1 MKSTWKRFLS
11 LVLCMC
17 MVMALL
23 PNVTM
28 TAFAATSGTVTG
40 LADENIGLS
49 FTGDADNAW
58 TATGTQIIGKARS
71 TSGSGCSDGKDYS
84 STLTIT
90 NNKTTE
96 ATLSFDYTVVVS
108 DGTILVNYTT
118 TTADGSF
125 SQKLAAGG
133 TVEVEIKSGS
143 TSADTMITMTNVKLV
158 ADVSATV
165 TFQPSENGSYTVDGK
180 TITEV
185 YTHTQSSITAYQVEA
200 TPAEGYRFMGWYDV
214 ASGKCI
220 STDAKTALNFDSDRT
235 ITARFVSKELAL
247 FETGG
252 QVFDDLNDAVTYA
265 QANGQSKITL
275 ETDGSI
281 GGSYTIPTGITLL
294 IPFDEAKTCYTTTPA
309 PTTSQA
315 GAKVFRTLTMAE
327 GSSITLENGA
337 AISVGG
343 QYYAAAGGSVGKMVG
358 PYGWI
363 NMKSGSA
370 ITVQSGATLYAWGFI
385 SGSGSVT
392 VESGG
397 SVYEW
402 YQILDFRGGSA
413 SSEMGNKV
421 FPFSQYAVQNVEV
434 PLTLHAGASETVYTA
449 VYAIRKI
456 NPTSIPFIG
465 DEGMFKIVSG
475 SLTKAYDGATDRIH
489 YTIDGVAEVN
499 SLNLKLAGMS
509 VSSSSYVLPFTNNMT
524 VDLTPSSKLTV
535 NQTAALLPGVEVTI
549 AKDAELVVPSG
560 KSLYVYD
567 ADEWDGYCGAS
578 DAPFISVP
586 YAPGRT
592 GKRAPLA
599 DVKVDVNGTLTAIGG
614 IYTTAGGADICSSTG
629 TGVYNQQ
636 GTPGTETK
644 TYQYTQKGSVTA
656 HEIPITAAKLH
667 NADGTYTETATAN
680 TGDVIN
686 YVNGVWCG
694 EAPTE
699 LTVTFEANGSAEYP
713 VKGTMTPQTVNAKTD
728 TALNANSFTREGYN
742 FLNWNTA
749 ADGTGD
755 SYADGATVNL
765 TENTTLYAQWTQDPV
780 ITFDANGGKGT
791 MGTQTVKPNE
801 ATALTAN
808 TFTRADYDFTG
819 WNTAKDGTGTAYGD
833 KANIATN
840 ENVTLYAQWALH
852 KYHVRWL
859 NGNSEILKEGY
870 YTCEENAC
878 YDMWFEEDPEP
889 TMPEDEN
896 YTYKFL
902 NRWTP
907 YNETKGINGWGF
919 NPHEDVDFTAVYNK
933 FEKLTVT
940 FNANGGIGTMD
951 SVKIANGGSGE
962 YYMLPECGFTREG
975 YTFNGWLIT
984 GMVKMNEWGDEE
996 KLNDELWRRS
1006 ELLALSNLTLK
1017 ANWADDHSLTK
1028 VINKK
1033 DATCTEDGYTG
1044 DTVCAICN
1052 KEITKGETIQ
1062 SKGHSWNE
1070 GEITTSPTCENAGA
1084 KTYTCTVCNATKTEA
1099 ITATGHTEVTD
1110 PAVEPTCTK
1119 SGLTEGKHCS
1129 VCNEVLVA
1137 QEVIPAKGHTE
1148 VIDPA
1153 VAPTCTE
1160 PGKTEGK
1167 HCSVCNVVT
1176 VAQKEIPAKGHTEVV
1191 DPAVEATCTEPG
1203 KTAGK
1208 HCSVCNAVTVAQEV
1222 IPAKGHTEVIDQA
1235 VKATCTEPGK
1245 TEGKHCSVCHAVIV
1259 EQETVPAKGHT
1270 EVIDQAVKATCTEP
1284 GKTEGKHCSV
1294 CNAVTV
1300 AQEVIPAKGHTE
1312 VVDPAVE
1319 ATCTKPG
1326 KTEGKHCSVCNEVI
1340 VAQTEIPAKGHTE
1353 VIDTAVAATCTKT
1366 GLTEGKHCSVCN
1378 TVLVAQEEIPAKGH
1392 TEVIDPAVAPT
1403 CTEPGKTEGKHC
1415 SVCNTV
1421 LVAQEVIP
1429 AKGHTEVI
1437 DEAIEAT
1444 CTTPGKTEGK
1454 HCSVCK
1460 EVLVAQEVIPAKGH
1474 TEVIDEAKAPTCT
1487 EPGLTEGKHCSVCGA
1502 IIVAQTEIPATGHTE
1517 VIDAAK
1523 APTCTETGL
1532 TEGKHCSVCNE
1543 VLVAQEVIPAAGHTE
1558 KAVAGKPATCTETGL
1573 TDGISCSVC
1582 GTVIKAQEV
1591 IPAKGHT
1598 EVIDPAVEPTCTE
1611 PGKTEGK
1618 HCSACKE
1625 VLVAQEEIPAKGHT
1639 EVIDEAI
1646 EATCTTPG
1654 KTEGKHC
1661 SVCKDVLVA
1670 QEVIP
1675 ATGHTEKTVAGKPA
1689 TCTEPGKTEG
1699 KHCSVCDE
1707 VITAQK
1713 EIPAKGHT
1721 EVVDPV
1727 VEATCTKPG
1736 KTEGKHCSVCNVVT
1750 VAQKEI
1756 PAKGHTEVI
1765 DPAVEA
1771 TCTEPGKTEG
1781 KHCSVCNAIIVAQT
1795 EIPATGHTE
1804 KTVVGKPAT
1813 CTETGLTDGISC
1825 SVCGTVI
1832 KAQEEIPA
1840 KGHSWNEGEITI
1852 SPTCENAGVKTY
1864 TCTVCNATKTEAI
1877 DATGHTLVDV
1887 AEQPATCTKAGHTAG
1902 MKCSV
1907 CDAILSG
1914 MEEIPA
1920 TGHTEVI
1927 DAAKAPTCTE
1937 TGLTEGKHCSVC
1949 NEILV
1954 AQEVI
1959 PATGHTE
1966 KAVAGKPAT
1975 CTETGLTDGIS
1986 CSVCGTV
1993 IKAQEEIPAKGHTEV
2008 IDAAKAPTCTETG
2021 LTEGKHCSV
2030 CNEVIVAQSE
2040 VPAKGHTEVIDAA
2053 VEATCTTPGKTEGK
2067 HCSVC
2072 HTVTVEQKEIPA
2084 KGHTEVIDQAVEAT
2098 CTEPGKTAGKHCSVC
2113 NAVLVAQK
2121 VVSAKGHDWDSG
2133 KILKQPTYGENGEML
2148 YTCAIC
2154 DEYKTEIIPKL
2165 VNGGGGTGG
2174 AGGGSSSAGSTT
2186 KTETT
2191 INPDES
2197 TTKTETKPDGTV
2209 VETTT
2214 GKDGSTSKT
2223 TTKKDGSSVTES
2235 KTADGTTGTVKTD
2248 KDGKTEAEAKIS
2260 NKAVEDAKKSS
2271 EAVKVPTEVKAG
2283 KDSNSA
2289 PTVKVEL
2296 PKNAGE
2302 TKIEIPVSDVNSGTV
2317 AVIVHEDGTEEIVK
2331 NSKPTEDGV
2340 QLTVDGNT
2348 VVKIIDNSKDFIDT
2362 RNHWSRDEVNFVA
2375 SRDIFNGVG
2384 NNLFGVSQPM
2394 TRGMVNTVLARLAG
2408 IDTTPKNGQKWYEVG
2423 TEWAKSK
2430 GITDGT
2436 NPEASVTRE
2445 QLATLLYRFYGSPA
2459 ISGTLR
2465 FADAGAVSA
2474 YAQDALLWATQNGIM
2489 NGVGNNCVAPSADA
2503 QRAQVAAMMARYLKN
2518 AD

>member
-11 LVLCMC
+11 LALCMC
-17 MVMALL
+17 MAFTLL
-23 PNVTM
+23 PTTV
-28 TAFAATSGTVTG
+28 FAAASGEVTG

-49 FTGDADNAW
+49 FSGDADDAW
-58 TATGTQIIGKARS
+58 SAVGTQIIGKARS
-71 TSGSGCSDGKDYS
+71 TSGSGCDGGKDYS

-133 TVEVEIKSGS
+133 TVEVKIKSGN

-265 QANGQSKITL
+265 QTNGQSKITL

-337 AISVGG
+337 AISIGG

-385 SGSGSVT
+385 SGSGAVT

-465 DEGMFKIVSG
+465 DKGMFKLVSG
-475 SLTKAYDGATDRIH
+475 SLTKAYDGATDRII

-524 VDLTPSSKLTV
+524 VDLTSGSKLTV
-535 NQTAALLPGVEVTI
+535 NQTAALLPGVEVNI
-549 AKDAELVVPSG
+549 AEGAGLTVANEKNV
-560 KSLYVYD
+560 YVYD
-567 ADEWDGYCGAS
+567 ADEWNS
-578 DAPFISVP
+578 DNFVWGPCKFKSVA
-586 YAPGRT
+586 YAPGKAYTRSNNDLVDA
-592 GKRAPLA
+592 KM
-599 DVKVDVNGTLTAIGG
+599 DVNGSVTAIGA
-614 IYTTAGGADICSSTG
+614 IYTTNGGADICSSNG
-629 TGVYNQQ
+629 TGKYVQQ
-636 GTPGTETK
+636 SMPGTETA
-644 TYQYTQKGSVTA
+644 TYQYNADGNNAVT
-656 HEIPITAAKLH
+656 IPITAAKLH
-667 NADGTYTETATAN
+667 NANGTYTETENATA
-680 TGDVIN
+680 GDTITYAYGAWGGKPCAHEV
-686 YVNGVWCG
+686 
-694 EAPTE
+694 TE
-699 LTVTFEANGSAEYP
+699 IR
-713 VKGTMTPQTVNAKTD
+713 NAK
-728 TALNANSFTREGYN
+728 A
-742 FLNWNTA
+742 
-749 ADGTGD
+749 
-755 SYADGATVNL
+755 
-765 TENTTLYAQWTQDPV
+765 
-780 ITFDANGGKGT
+780 
-791 MGTQTVKPNE
+791 
-801 ATALTAN
+801 
-808 TFTRADYDFTG
+808 
-819 WNTAKDGTGTAYGD
+819 
-833 KANIATN
+833 
-840 ENVTLYAQWALH
+840 
-852 KYHVRWL
+852 
-859 NGNSEILKEGY
+859 
-870 YTCEENAC
+870 
-878 YDMWFEEDPEP
+878 
-889 TMPEDEN
+889 
-896 YTYKFL
+896 
-902 NRWTP
+902 
-907 YNETKGINGWGF
+907 
-919 NPHEDVDFTAVYNK
+919 
-933 FEKLTVT
+933 
-940 FNANGGIGTMD
+940 
-951 SVKIANGGSGE
+951 
-962 YYMLPECGFTREG
+962 
-975 YTFNGWLIT
+975 
-984 GMVKMNEWGDEE
+984 
-996 KLNDELWRRS
+996 
-1006 ELLALSNLTLK
+1006 
-1017 ANWADDHSLTK
+1017 
-1028 VINKK
+1028 
-1033 DATCTEDGYTG
+1033 ATCTEDGYTG
-1044 DTVCAICN
+1044 DTVC
-1052 KEITKGETIQ
+1052 
-1062 SKGHSWNE
+1062 
-1070 GEITTSPTCENAGA
+1070 
-1084 KTYTCTVCNATKTEA
+1084 
-1099 ITATGHTEVTD
+1099 
-1110 PAVEPTCTK
+1110 
-1119 SGLTEGKHCS
+1119 
-1129 VCNEVLVA
+1129 
-1137 QEVIPAKGHTE
+1137 
-1148 VIDPA
+1148 
-1153 VAPTCTE
+1153 
-1160 PGKTEGK
+1160 
-1167 HCSVCNVVT
+1167 
-1176 VAQKEIPAKGHTEVV
+1176 
-1191 DPAVEATCTEPG
+1191 
-1203 KTAGK
+1203 
-1208 HCSVCNAVTVAQEV
+1208 
-1222 IPAKGHTEVIDQA
+1222 
-1235 VKATCTEPGK
+1235 
-1245 TEGKHCSVCHAVIV
+1245 
-1259 EQETVPAKGHT
+1259 
-1270 EVIDQAVKATCTEP
+1270 
-1284 GKTEGKHCSV
+1284 
-1294 CNAVTV
+1294 
-1300 AQEVIPAKGHTE
+1300 
-1312 VVDPAVE
+1312 
-1319 ATCTKPG
+1319 
-1326 KTEGKHCSVCNEVI
+1326 
-1340 VAQTEIPAKGHTE
+1340 
-1353 VIDTAVAATCTKT
+1353 
-1366 GLTEGKHCSVCN
+1366 
-1378 TVLVAQEEIPAKGH
+1378 
-1392 TEVIDPAVAPT
+1392 
-1403 CTEPGKTEGKHC
+1403 
-1415 SVCNTV
+1415 
-1421 LVAQEVIP
+1421 
-1429 AKGHTEVI
+1429 
-1437 DEAIEAT
+1437 
-1444 CTTPGKTEGK
+1444 
-1454 HCSVCK
+1454 
-1460 EVLVAQEVIPAKGH
+1460 
-1474 TEVIDEAKAPTCT
+1474 
-1487 EPGLTEGKHCSVCGA
+1487 
-1502 IIVAQTEIPATGHTE
+1502 
-1517 VIDAAK
+1517 
-1523 APTCTETGL
+1523 
-1532 TEGKHCSVCNE
+1532 
-1543 VLVAQEVIPAAGHTE
+1543 
-1558 KAVAGKPATCTETGL
+1558 
-1573 TDGISCSVC
+1573 SVC
-1582 GTVIKAQEV
+1582 GTEIKKGEV
-1591 IPAKGHT
+1591 
-1598 EVIDPAVEPTCTE
+1598 
-1611 PGKTEGK
+1611 
-1618 HCSACKE
+1618 
-1625 VLVAQEEIPAKGHT
+1625 
-1639 EVIDEAI
+1639 
-1646 EATCTTPG
+1646 
-1654 KTEGKHC
+1654 
-1661 SVCKDVLVA
+1661 
-1670 QEVIP
+1670 
-1675 ATGHTEKTVAGKPA
+1675 
-1689 TCTEPGKTEG
+1689 
-1699 KHCSVCDE
+1699 
-1707 VITAQK
+1707 
-1713 EIPAKGHT
+1713 
-1721 EVVDPV
+1721 
-1727 VEATCTKPG
+1727 
-1736 KTEGKHCSVCNVVT
+1736 
-1750 VAQKEI
+1750 
-1756 PAKGHTEVI
+1756 
-1765 DPAVEA
+1765 
-1771 TCTEPGKTEG
+1771 
-1781 KHCSVCNAIIVAQT
+1781 
-1795 EIPATGHTE
+1795 
-1804 KTVVGKPAT
+1804 
-1813 CTETGLTDGISC
+1813 
-1825 SVCGTVI
+1825 
-1832 KAQEEIPA
+1832 
-1840 KGHSWNEGEITI
+1840 
-1852 SPTCENAGVKTY
+1852 
-1864 TCTVCNATKTEAI
+1864 
-1877 DATGHTLVDV
+1877 
-1887 AEQPATCTKAGHTAG
+1887 
-1902 MKCSV
+1902 
-1907 CDAILSG
+1907 
-1914 MEEIPA
+1914 IPA

-1959 PATGHTE
+1959 PATGHKAETVSGKAATCTEAGLTDGEKCSVCGTVIKAQEEIPAKGHSWNEGEITTSPTCENAGVKTYTCTVCNATKTEAIDATGHTPVEVAEKPATCTEAGHTAGTKCSVCDAILSGMEEIPATGHTE
-1966 KAVAGKPAT
+1966 KTVAGKPAT

-2030 CNEVIVAQSE
+2030 CNEILVAQEVIPATGHKAEKVPGKAATCTEAGLTDGEKCSVCHAVIVEQKEIPATGHKAETVSGKAATCTEAGLTDGEKCSVCHAVIVEQKEIPATGHKAETVSGKAATCTKAGLTDGEKCSVCHAVIVEQKEIPALGHSWGEWTVTTPASCTATGEETRTCDRCAATEKRELAKTGHTEVVDPAVGATCTEPGKTEGKHCSVCNAVIKAQE
-2040 VPAKGHTEVIDAA
+2040 VIPAKGHTEVIDTA
-2053 VEATCTTPGKTEGK
+2053 VAPTCTEPGKTEGKHCSVCNTVLVAQEVIPAKGHTEVIDEAIEATCTTPGKTEGK

-2072 HTVTVEQKEIPA
+2072 NEVIVAQTEVPA
-2084 KGHTEVIDQAVEAT
+2084 KGHTEVVDLAVEAT
-2098 CTEPGKTAGKHCSVC
+2098 CTAPGKTEGKHCSVCGEVITAQETVPAKGHTEVVDPVVEATCTKPGKTEGKHCSVC
-2113 NAVLVAQK
+2113 NEVLVAQK

-2302 TKIEIPVSDVNSGTV
+2302 TKIEIPVSNVNSGTV